1 MHAWLIA
8 LLVFGALGQGG
19 PRALEPIPPE
29 QVAPPLVVPEGTVIP
44 VRLLTEI
51 SSEHAQPGDG
61 VYAQTLVP
69 IAVENTIVIPVDTYV
84 LGRVVNTERAGK
96 VSGTAEMTINFHTL
110 QLETGATI
118 PIHTSLG
125 GAGGTVERTGEAG
138 VSGGT
143 SRGQDVTVVGTRAG
157 TGAAIGGIAGRSAR
171 GVGIGAAVG
180 AAVGV
185 TEVLLTRGQD
195 VVLPP
200 GTLIEIVLDAP
211 LER

>member
-1 MHAWLIA
+1 MNALLIA
-8 LLVFGALGQGG
+8 LLALGAAAQG
-19 PRALEPIPPE
+19 PRTLEPIPPD

-51 SSEHAQPGDG
+51 SSEHARPGDG

-69 IAVENTIVIPVDTYV
+69 IAVDNTIVIPVDTYV

-96 VSGTAEMTINFHTL
+96 VAGTAEMTINFHTL
-110 QLETGATI
+110 QLATGATI
-118 PIHTSLG
+118 PIYTSLG
-125 GAGGTVERTGEAG
+125 GAGGAVERSGEAG
-138 VSGGT
+138 VSGDT

-157 TGAAIGGIAGRSAR
+157 TGAAIGGVTGRSVR
-171 GVGIGAAVG
+171 GLGIGAAVG

-200 GTLIEIVLDAP
+200 GTLLEIVLDAP